1 MRVFISDLKN
11 VVFIILICE
20 FLKELLTT
28 KKFKPYLH
36 FAISLF
42 LFSFFL
48 SILFHTDFSIP
59 DFTGNLQLSHQENL
73 LISQYEAQIAQ
84 KIAEHLSQNHIPVTE
99 VLVTLSDT
107 YEIKA
112 VKIISDSSP
121 ESIQSILKGDFP
133 YEVVP
138 TA

>member
-48 SILFHTDFSIP
+48 SILFHADFSIP

-84 KIAEHLSQNHIPVTE
+84 KISEHLSQNHIPVTE